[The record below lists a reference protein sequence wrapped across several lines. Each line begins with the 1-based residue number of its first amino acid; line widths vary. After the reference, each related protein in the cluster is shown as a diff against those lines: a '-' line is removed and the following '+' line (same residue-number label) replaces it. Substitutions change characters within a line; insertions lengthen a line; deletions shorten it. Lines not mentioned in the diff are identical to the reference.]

1 MNKKKALLIGLVL
14 VIVLLVSVL
23 VGVLAGGGSKGGD
36 PTPAAPSAPSTPVNT
51 SMDDVVAGTGA
62 IATSQ
67 TPGFEGVGTRYPATC
82 VGAIQATAEW
92 AQKVFQS
99 TERRD
104 AMTHDD
110 FAGLD
115 AFASEIAIA
124 PGAFR
129 FTGENHQSA
138 LGEYPVIQMLVG
150 SGVPNETLPV
160 ASPRV
165 QDGVVQVLKCSETD
179 KTAAISV
186 IAPLDDPEEVDGLA
200 NEFYGWLN
208 RTYQLQVVDGSWR
221 LVHIIELRDKTPYQ
235 QLMKPPAF
243 KETEDQAREL
253 LARPATDGA
262 RDIIGYLTL
271 NGQGIH
277 YFQNKNGEW
286 GKAS

>member
-14 VIVLLVSVL
+14 VNVLLVSVL

-36 PTPAAPSAPSTPVNT
+36 PTPTATSAPSTPVNT
-51 SMDDVVAGTGA
+51 SMNDVVAGTGA

-67 TPGFEGVGTRYPATC
+67 TPGFEGVGTRFPATC

-104 AMTHDD
+104 AMLRDND
-110 FAGLD
+110 AGLR
-115 AFASEIAIA
+115 AFTDEIAIA
-124 PGAFR
+124 PGAINWSSDKR
-129 FTGENHQSA
+129 N
-138 LGEYPVIQMLVG
+138 LGEESVIRMLVG
-150 SGVPNETLPV
+150 YSVDDPKPDVLP
-160 ASPRV
+160 SV

-179 KTAAISV
+179 KTAAISI
-186 IAPLDDPEEVDGLA
+186 IAPFDEPTIEKSKQIP

-243 KETEDQAREL
+243 KATEDQAREL
-253 LARPATDGA
+253 VARPATDGA
-262 RDIIGYLTL
+262 RDIIGNLTL

-286 GKAS
+286 GQAS

>member
-1 MNKKKALLIGLVL
+1 MKNKKLLLVALGMLV
-14 VIVLLVSVL
+14 VLLASVL
-23 VGVLAGGGSKGGD
+23 VGLLTSKRSGED
-36 PTPAAPSAPSTPVNT
+36 SPSSTSQPTSSAPVNT
-51 SMDDVVAGTGA
+51 SMDNVVAGTGA

-104 AMTHDD
+104 AILRDND
-110 FAGLD
+110 AGLR
-115 AFASEIAIA
+115 AFTDEIVIA
-124 PGAFR
+124 PGAINWSSDKR
-129 FTGENHQSA
+129 N
-138 LGEYPVIQMLVG
+138 LGEESVIRMLVG
-150 SGVPNETLPV
+150 SSVDDPKPDVL
-160 ASPRV
+160 PRV

-186 IAPLDDPEEVDGLA
+186 ITPFDEPTIETRKQLP
-200 NEFYGWLN
+200 NEFCGWLN

-243 KETEDQAREL
+243 TATADQAHEL
-253 LARPATDGA
+253 LTRPATDGA

>member
-82 VGAIQATAEW
+82 VGAIQASAEW
-92 AQKVFQS
+92 SQKIFGS

-104 AMTHDD
+104 FM
-110 FAGLD
+110 FANEDVAIG
-115 AFASEIAIA
+115 FFNEIGVA

-129 FTGENHQSA
+129 LDSTIGEDF
-138 LGEYPVIQMLVG
+138 YTQML
-150 SGVPNETLPV
+150 SGQFEDLPRPV
-160 ASPRV
+160 VFPRV
-165 QDGVVQVLKCSETD
+165 QDGVVQVLQCSPDTD
-179 KTAAISV
+179 KTAVMRVAMPV
-186 IAPLDDPEEVDGLA
+186 ENPVNEEMVG
-200 NEFYGWLN
+200 NGSGVRYGWLV

-221 LVHIIELRDKTPYQ
+221 LVHLLDPRDKGIYQ
-235 QLMKPPAF
+235 QMMNTSGNIDLD
-243 KETEDQAREL
+243 KELPVLIQRPVTDEARQIVS
-253 LARPATDGA
+253 R
-262 RDIIGYLTL
+262 TL
-271 NGQGIH
+271 FLSQGVH

-286 GKAS
+286 GQAS

>member
-82 VGAIQATAEW
+82 VGAIQASAEW
-92 AQKVFQS
+92 SQKIFGS

-104 AMTHDD
+104 FM
-110 FAGLD
+110 FANEDVAIG
-115 AFASEIAIA
+115 FFNEIGVA

-129 FTGENHQSA
+129 LDSTIGEDF
-138 LGEYPVIQMLVG
+138 YTQML
-150 SGVPNETLPV
+150 SGQFEDLPRPV
-160 ASPRV
+160 VFPRV
-165 QDGVVQVLKCSETD
+165 QDGVVQVLKCSPDVD
-179 KTAAISV
+179 KTAVMRVAMPV
-186 IAPLDDPEEVDGLA
+186 DNPVNEEMVG
-200 NEFYGWLN
+200 NGSGVRYGWLV

-221 LVHIIELRDKTPYQ
+221 LVHLLDPRD
-235 QLMKPPAF
+235 
-243 KETEDQAREL
+243 
-253 LARPATDGA
+253 
-262 RDIIGYLTL
+262 
-271 NGQGIH
+271 QGIYHQMMNASGNIDLDKELPVLIQRPVTDEARQIVSRTLFLSQGVH

-286 GKAS
+286 GQAS

>member
-14 VIVLLVSVL
+14 VIVLLVGVL

-82 VGAIQATAEW
+82 VGAIQASAEW
-92 AQKVFQS
+92 SQKIFGS

-104 AMTHDD
+104 FM
-110 FAGLD
+110 FANEDVAIG
-115 AFASEIAIA
+115 FFNEIGVA

-129 FTGENHQSA
+129 LDSTIGEDF
-138 LGEYPVIQMLVG
+138 YTQML
-150 SGVPNETLPV
+150 SGQFEDLPRPV
-160 ASPRV
+160 VFPRV
-165 QDGVVQVLKCSETD
+165 QDGVVQVLKCSPDVD
-179 KTAAISV
+179 KTAVMRVAMPV
-186 IAPLDDPEEVDGLA
+186 DNPVNEEMVG
-200 NEFYGWLN
+200 NGSGVRYGWLV

-221 LVHIIELRDKTPYQ
+221 LVHLLDPRD
-235 QLMKPPAF
+235 
-243 KETEDQAREL
+243 
-253 LARPATDGA
+253 
-262 RDIIGYLTL
+262 
-271 NGQGIH
+271 QGIYHQMMNASGNIDLDKELPVLIQRPVTDEARQIVSRTLFLSQGVH

-286 GKAS
+286 GQAS

>member
-23 VGVLAGGGSKGGD
+23 VGVLAGGGSRGGD

-82 VGAIQATAEW
+82 VGAIQASAEW
-92 AQKVFQS
+92 SQKIFGS

-104 AMTHDD
+104 FM
-110 FAGLD
+110 FANEDVAIG
-115 AFASEIAIA
+115 FFNEIGVA

-129 FTGENHQSA
+129 LDSTIGEDF
-138 LGEYPVIQMLVG
+138 YTQML
-150 SGVPNETLPV
+150 SGQFEDLPRPV
-160 ASPRV
+160 VFPRV
-165 QDGVVQVLKCSETD
+165 QDGVVQVLKCSPDVD
-179 KTAAISV
+179 KTAVMRVAMPV
-186 IAPLDDPEEVDGLA
+186 DNPVNEEMVG
-200 NEFYGWLN
+200 NGSGVRYGWLV

-221 LVHIIELRDKTPYQ
+221 LVHLLDPRD
-235 QLMKPPAF
+235 
-243 KETEDQAREL
+243 
-253 LARPATDGA
+253 
-262 RDIIGYLTL
+262 
-271 NGQGIH
+271 QGIYHQMMNASGNIDLDKELPVLIQRPVTDEARQIVSRTLFLSQGVH

-286 GKAS
+286 GQAS

>member
-1 MNKKKALLIGLVL
+1 MKNKKLLLVALGMLV
-14 VIVLLVSVL
+14 VLLASVL
-23 VGVLAGGGSKGGD
+23 VGLLTSKHSGED
-36 PTPAAPSAPSTPVNT
+36 SPSPTSQPTSSAPVNT
-51 SMDDVVAGTGA
+51 SMDNVVAGTGA

-104 AMTHDD
+104 AIWRDNH
-110 FAGLD
+110 AGLS
-115 AFASEIAIA
+115 AFTDEIAIA
-124 PGAFR
+124 PGAINWSSDTR
-129 FTGENHQSA
+129 N
-138 LGEYPVIQMLVG
+138 LGESSVVRMLVG
-150 SGVPNETLPV
+150 SSVDDPKPDVL
-160 ASPRV
+160 PRV

-186 IAPLDDPEEVDGLA
+186 ITPFDEPTIETRKQLP
-200 NEFYGWLN
+200 NEFCGWLN

-243 KETEDQAREL
+243 TATADQAREL

>member
-23 VGVLAGGGSKGGD
+23 VGVLAGGGSRGGD

-82 VGAIQATAEW
+82 VGAIQASAEW
-92 AQKVFQS
+92 SQKIFGS

-104 AMTHDD
+104 FM
-110 FAGLD
+110 FANEDVAIG
-115 AFASEIAIA
+115 FFNEIGVA

-129 FTGENHQSA
+129 LDSTIGEDF
-138 LGEYPVIQMLVG
+138 YTQML
-150 SGVPNETLPV
+150 SGQFEDLPRPV
-160 ASPRV
+160 VFPRV
-165 QDGVVQVLKCSETD
+165 QDGVVQVLQCSPDTD
-179 KTAAISV
+179 KTAVMRVAMPV
-186 IAPLDDPEEVDGLA
+186 ENPVNEEMVG
-200 NEFYGWLN
+200 NGSGVRYGWLV

-221 LVHIIELRDKTPYQ
+221 LVHLLDPRDKGIYQ
-235 QLMKPPAF
+235 QMMNTSGNIDLD
-243 KETEDQAREL
+243 KELPVLIQRPVTDEARQIVS
-253 LARPATDGA
+253 R
-262 RDIIGYLTL
+262 TL
-271 NGQGIH
+271 FLSQGVH

-286 GKAS
+286 GQAS

>member
-82 VGAIQATAEW
+82 VGAIQASAEW
-92 AQKVFQS
+92 SQKIFGS

-104 AMTHDD
+104 FM
-110 FAGLD
+110 FANEDVAIG
-115 AFASEIAIA
+115 FFNEIGVA

-129 FTGENHQSA
+129 LDSTIGEDF
-138 LGEYPVIQMLVG
+138 YTQML
-150 SGVPNETLPV
+150 SGQFEDLPRPV
-160 ASPRV
+160 VFPRV
-165 QDGVVQVLKCSETD
+165 QDGVVQVLQCSPDTD
-179 KTAAISV
+179 KTAVMRVAMPV
-186 IAPLDDPEEVDGLA
+186 DNPVNEEMVG
-200 NEFYGWLN
+200 NGSGVRYGWLV

-221 LVHIIELRDKTPYQ
+221 LVHLLDPRD
-235 QLMKPPAF
+235 
-243 KETEDQAREL
+243 
-253 LARPATDGA
+253 
-262 RDIIGYLTL
+262 
-271 NGQGIH
+271 QGIYHQMMNASGNIDLDKELPVLIQRPVTDEARQIVSRTLFLSQGVH

-286 GKAS
+286 GQAS